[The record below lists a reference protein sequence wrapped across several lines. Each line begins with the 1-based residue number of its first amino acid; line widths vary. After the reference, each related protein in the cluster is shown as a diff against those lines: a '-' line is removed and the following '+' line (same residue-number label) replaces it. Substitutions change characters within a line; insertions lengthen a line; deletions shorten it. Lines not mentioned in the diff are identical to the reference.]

1 MLQLQSALHAPASK
15 ATVATT
21 GTGGQ
26 SKAVVNGKG
35 GQAIDSS
42 ITKKNNDED
51 EDEAGAAAAL
61 KSACPQAM
69 TGPVK
74 TGERSLTTP
83 TRTTCHNSP
92 TATTTTAEEEL
103 MLSGSSYESSH
114 LNELM
119 KKVRKLFFVLVFVEL
134 PLARSLA

>member
-1 MLQLQSALHAPASK
+1 M
-15 ATVATT
+15 
-21 GTGGQ
+21 
-26 SKAVVNGKG
+26 
-35 GQAIDSS
+35 DSS

-51 EDEAGAAAAL
+51 GDEAGAGAAL
-61 KSACPQAM
+61 KSPCPQAT

-74 TGERSLTTP
+74 TGERSLTMP

-92 TATTTTAEEEL
+92 TATTATAEEEL

>member
-1 MLQLQSALHAPASK
+1 M
-15 ATVATT
+15 
-21 GTGGQ
+21 
-26 SKAVVNGKG
+26 
-35 GQAIDSS
+35 DSS
-42 ITKKNNDED
+42 ITKNNNDDKD
-51 EDEAGAAAAL
+51 EDEAGAAAAAL
-61 KSACPQAM
+61 KSACPQANM
-69 TGPVK
+69 GPVK
-74 TGERSLTTP
+74 TGERSLTMP

-134 PLARSLA
+134 PLARSLV